1 MRGSSMNWTEGN
13 LSRHSKGRQR
23 NELLARQKQHFA
35 KVRSGLLNSGPKQ
48 KSISIS
54 FLSSPHSRT
63 SGHRD
68 HSVNVSPR
76 SPSIPPLLEKRRRTK
91 ESQDSPQSQ
100 SSIREKKRRLLD
112 KTDWVGLDLQQPI
125 DITFPGRLQPAAGSK
140 WSRVDRPRV
149 HTVQRIR
156 ETRTSPRFEAPPSA
170 NPRPLKIQ
178 IGSQAIQ
185 PSQYTASQPSTRR
198 YSLVPRRLAS
208 SSLRSNTISSPPPSH
223 ARQLYAPAGNGSETS
238 HIYEARR
245 DGIYREYGGAYREI
259 PPVKPPTPEEPARVA
274 YASSIMHE
282 PAPHRPNSFSVLGW
296 SPSSSEDRGSMQ
308 VEIERPSRPVPLSQ
322 NADQERWWGLAVG
335 SSESLPEE
343 SSMNSQVG
351 IPLSDS
357 STSMLSSQFQGR
369 VSNQDVSSDLGFS
382 TSYLDLGPAPGRQG
396 EENVQSAPGKIDDQI
411 FEHGERLNQPQKE
424 VQKEGQRGTKK
435 QVQKEVQPVD
445 DNAAWMKLVFDG
457 DSDELEEKAFEE
469 ATHEAAMEMHPSD
482 SSTGLAGAVESVAD
496 QETDTSFGQ
505 EREPSET
512 TFPETSS
519 ESRLATQGTVVSE
532 SAASDVA
539 TAGSTQVAE
548 SEAPFRFAIPRT
560 FVGKL
565 VDPNAIP
572 RKPPIP
578 PRRGR
583 PKKKAADGRTDIRRL
598 PDFDGDP
605 IEEFEED

>member
-1 MRGSSMNWTEGN
+1 MNWTEGN

-48 KSISIS
+48 SSISIS
-54 FLSSPHSRT
+54 FLDSPRSRT
-63 SGHRD
+63 SGRRD
-68 HSVNVSPR
+68 HSIDASPR

-125 DITFPGRLQPAAGSK
+125 DITFPGRLQPAPGSK

-156 ETRTSPRFEAPPSA
+156 DTRSSPRFEPPPPA
-170 NPRPLKIQ
+170 KPRPLKIQ
-178 IGSQAIQ
+178 IGSQVIQ

-223 ARQLYAPAGNGSETS
+223 ARQLYAPAENGSETS

-245 DGIYREYGGAYREI
+245 DGTHREYSSAYRER
-259 PPVKPPTPEEPARVA
+259 PPVKPLTPEEPACVA
-274 YASSIMHE
+274 YASSIMYE
-282 PAPHRPNSFSVLGW
+282 PAPRRPNSFSVLGW

-308 VEIERPSRPVPLSQ
+308 VEIERPSRPAPLSQ
-322 NADQERWWGLAVG
+322 NADQKSWWRLAVG

-343 SSMNSQVG
+343 SSMDSQVG
-351 IPLSDS
+351 ISLSDS
-357 STSMLSSQFQGR
+357 STSILSPQFQGG
-369 VSNQDVSSDLGFS
+369 VPNQDVSSDLGFS
-382 TSYLDLGPAPGRQG
+382 TSYLDLGPAPGRQA
-396 EENVQSAPGKIDDQI
+396 EESVQSAPRKVDDQI
-411 FEHGERLNQPQKE
+411 LEHGGRLDHPQKE
-424 VQKEGQRGTKK
+424 VQKEVQRGVQK
-435 QVQKEVQPVD
+435 QVQKKVQPVD
-445 DNAAWMKLVFDG
+445 DNAAWMRLVFDG

-469 ATHEAAMEMHPSD
+469 AAHQAAMEMHPSD
-482 SSTGLAGAVESVAD
+482 SSTGLAGAVESVAG
-496 QETDTSFGQ
+496 QETDTSFDK
-505 EREPSET
+505 EREPSE
-512 TFPETSS
+512 
-519 ESRLATQGTVVSE
+519 SRMATHGTVVSE
-532 SAASDVA
+532 SAASDEA

-572 RKPPIP
+572 QKPPILP
-578 PRRGR
+578 RRRGR

-605 IEEFEED
+605 IEEFDED